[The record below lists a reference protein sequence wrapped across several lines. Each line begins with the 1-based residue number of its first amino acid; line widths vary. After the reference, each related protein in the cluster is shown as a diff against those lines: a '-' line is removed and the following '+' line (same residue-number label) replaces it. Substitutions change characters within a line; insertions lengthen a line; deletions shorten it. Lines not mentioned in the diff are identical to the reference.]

1 MDVAVL
7 GRKQTAP
14 DEVRA
19 LAQAKVAKLGRLTPV
34 LERAEVR
41 LSEDHDAPGS
51 RRKVCEVTITGH
63 GHTLRAKAAA
73 PDVPVA
79 VDKVVDKLEHQVERL
94 KGKLLGAIAPPPFPL
109 APQGLTSPP
118 GGVPGR
124 LRSVAPPRLSRAS
137 GRPCAAERARP
148 GGRLPAS

>member
-7 GRKQTAP
+7 GRKDTVP
-14 DEVRA
+14 EEVRA

-41 LSEDHDAPGS
+41 LSEDRDAPGS
-51 RRKVCEVTITGH
+51 GRRVCEVTMTGH

-73 PDVPVA
+73 RDMLVA

-94 KGKLLGAIAPPPFPL
+94 KGKLM
-109 APQGLTSPP
+109 
-118 GGVPGR
+118 GR
-124 LRSVAPPRLSRAS
+124 SHPRRSRALS
-137 GRPCAAERARP
+137 KA
-148 GGRLPAS
+148 

>member
-7 GRKQTAP
+7 GRKETVP

-19 LAQAKVAKLGRLTPV
+19 LAQAKVAKLGRLNPV

-41 LSEDHDAPGS
+41 LCEDRDAPSSG
-51 RRKVCEVTITGH
+51 RRVCEVTITGH

-73 PDVPVA
+73 RDIPVA

-94 KGKLLGAIAPPPFPL
+94 KGKLVGRSHPRRPGA
-109 APQGLTSPP
+109 
-118 GGVPGR
+118 
-124 LRSVAPPRLSRAS
+124 LSRA
-137 GRPCAAERARP
+137 
-148 GGRLPAS
+148 